1 MSAIQFVIDALLRSG
16 DLMLVTLGLSTVYA
30 LVRFPNLAQTEYAMV
45 GAFLALLFAG
55 MGAPLW
61 IAAALAAILTG
72 VLAVVLHRSIFAPLL
87 NIGPAI
93 AMIGSLAV
101 AMILRALVQ
110 AIAGTRSQRFDLPI
124 EMPHQVL
131 GGSITNTQMAILTI
145 TAVIVVA
152 FFLLL
157 FRTGLGRAMRAVAA
171 QPALARA
178 TGIDSEHVVDV
189 ICFLGGV
196 FGALGGILLAV
207 GSQVYFNIGQDLLLP
222 VFAAAIVGGLGS
234 PLGAVA
240 GALLLAFVETFVT
253 NFNFG
258 FLIGEELAFVPLAYG
273 PAAGFALL
281 VLTLLT
287 RPRGLLFRA
296 TSRV

>member
-1 MSAIQFVIDALLRSG
+1 MQFLIDALLRSG
-16 DLMLVTLGLSTVYA
+16 DLILVTLGLSTVYA
-30 LVRFPNLAQTEYAMV
+30 LVRFPNLAQVEYATV

-55 MGAPLW
+55 LGAPLW
-61 IAAALAAILTG
+61 IAAAAAAILTG
-72 VLAVVLHRSIFAPLL
+72 VLAVVLHRAIFAHLL
-87 NIGPAI
+87 RVGPAI

-101 AMILRALVQ
+101 AMIIRALIQ
-110 AIAGTRSQRFDLPI
+110 AIGGTRSQRFDLPI

-131 GGSITNTQMAILTI
+131 GAGITNTQLMILGI
-145 TAVIVVA
+145 TAVIVTL

-157 FRTGLGRAMRAVAA
+157 FRTGLGRSMRAVAA
-171 QPALARA
+171 QPTLAKA
-178 TGIDSEHVVDV
+178 SGIDSERVVDV
-189 ICFLGGV
+189 ICFLGGLFAA
-196 FGALGGILLAV
+196 FGGVLLAV
-207 GSQVYFNIGQDLLLP
+207 GSQVYFNLGQDLLLP

-234 PLGAVA
+234 PAGAVA
-240 GALLLAFVETFVT
+240 GALLLAFVETVIT

-258 FLIGEELAFVPLAYG
+258 FLIGEPLAFVPLAYG

-287 RPRGLLFRA
+287 RPRGLLFKA